1 MSQPQ
6 QKRSLPPHIQTDF
19 LITTM
24 PNTHSHANTPLADF
38 ERHAKA
44 LIADFA
50 ERQLRKHAR
59 LVPNRATDQWLQALQ
74 KAYGN
79 PNTDMLSGVF
89 VMVIEQAIKS
99 SPVAPTEP
107 APEGWA
113 WVPKTA
119 TLAWARAIRESEG
132 DVEWPHEHELMD
144 IVQSL
149 FQWAPTYKP
158 EAVETLSGLPR
169 SMLRPNQLE
178 GA

>member
-1 MSQPQ
+1 
-6 QKRSLPPHIQTDF
+6 
-19 LITTM
+19 M
-24 PNTHSHANTPLADF
+24 PNTHSHPNTPLADF

-50 ERQLRKHAR
+50 GRQLRKHAR
-59 LVPNRATDQWLQALQ
+59 LVPDRATDQWLHALQ

-79 PNTDMLSGVF
+79 PNIARLSGVF
-89 VMVIEQAIKS
+89 VMLIEQAIKS
-99 SPVAPTEP
+99 SPVVPTEP

-119 TLAWARAIRESEG
+119 TLAWACAIRDSEG

-158 EAVETLSGLPR
+158 GAGEPLSGIPR
-169 SMLRPNQLE
+169 SMLRPDQLE

>member
-1 MSQPQ
+1 M
-6 QKRSLPPHIQTDF
+6 T
-19 LITTM
+19 
-24 PNTHSHANTPLADF
+24 NTHPHSDF
-38 ERHAKA
+38 ESNAKA
-44 LIADFA
+44 LIAEFA
-50 ERQLRKHAR
+50 ERQLRKQAR
-59 LVPNRATDQWLQALQ
+59 LVPNHASQAWLLSLH

-79 PNTDMLSGVF
+79 PNTKALSGIF

-99 SPVAPTEP
+99 SPVVPTEP

-119 TLAWARAIRESEG
+119 TLAWACAIRDSEG
-132 DVEWPHEHELMD
+132 DVEWPHAHELMD

-158 EAVETLSGLPR
+158 EAGEPLSGIPR
-169 SMLRPNQLE
+169 SMLRPDQLE